1 MKIYDITKPK
11 VVHDLNHHEL
21 KLVEERKVAC
31 YFFSLDML
39 ERKKTPKFTLSL
51 GLLLSLPN
59 NLSFSGICKLRKF
72 LLKLS
77 MMKC

>member
-1 MKIYDITKPK
+1 MILQNQNF
-11 VVHDLNHHEL
+11 VHDLNHHEL

-59 NLSFSGICKLRKF
+59 NLSFFQWYL
-72 LLKLS
+72 
-77 MMKC
+77 